1 MTSHSSREPFAQRP
15 LEGIVLA
22 NYKHL
27 LTNYRRYQNR
37 YWCPAC
43 GCHNLTFSP
52 EGKWMCWNDPTREHR
67 LEIMARL
74 VPDFKQSKPR
84 QSESISHS
92 IVPSIHPQQ
101 LGYPLMTDEVLSEVR
116 GNRTIYRYSPSQR
129 VMRIDWVGDKSIFP
143 QHFNGKEWV
152 NGAGSLPWCV
162 YGLSRLLP
170 YPNVVN
176 LILVVEGQKCVEIGH
191 RRGIPAL
198 CFQGGDYSNQTTFDK
213 LRAIKAKFA
222 RSLLVVLPDFDLA
235 GNYKANRIIHTAR
248 YFNLPTL
255 LLDPLQIEPALQVGG
270 DIEQMERCDRNLVM
284 QVVRSALSTRFTKK

>member
-1 MTSHSSREPFAQRP
+1 MTSHSNREP
-15 LEGIVLA
+15 IVLA

-27 LTNYRRYQNR
+27 LTNYRRYPNR
-37 YWCPAC
+37 YWCPVC

-52 EGKWMCWNDPTREHR
+52 KGEWMCWNDPTREHR

-74 VPDFKQSKPR
+74 VPDFKQSQPR
-84 QSESISHS
+84 QSEPIFHP
-92 IVPSIHPQQ
+92 IVPNIHPGQ
-101 LGYPLMTDEVLSEVR
+101 LGYPLLTDEVSSEVK

-129 VMRIDWVGDKSIFP
+129 VMRIDWVNDKSIFP
-143 QHFNGKEWV
+143 QHRNGKEWV

-176 LILVVEGQKCVEIGH
+176 LILVVEGQKCVDIAH

-198 CFQGGDYSNQTTFDK
+198 CLQGGDYSNQTTFDK
-213 LRAIKAKFA
+213 LRSIKAKFD
-222 RSLLVVLPDFDLA
+222 RLLLAVLPDFDLS
-235 GNYKANRIIHTAR
+235 GNYKANRIIQTAR

-255 LLDPLQIEPALQVGG
+255 LLDPLLIELKLPVGG
-270 DIEQMERCDRNLVM
+270 DIEQMKRCDRDRVI
-284 QVVRSALSTRFTKK
+284 QVVRSVLSTRFIKK

>member
-1 MTSHSSREPFAQRP
+1 MQEP
-15 LEGIVLA
+15 IILA

-27 LTNYRRYQNR
+27 LTNYRCCPSR

-52 EGKWMCWNDPTREHR
+52 EGKWMCWNDPTRAHR

-84 QSESISHS
+84 QSESISYP

-101 LGYPLMTDEVLSEVR
+101 LGYPLMTDEVLSEFK
-116 GNRTIYRYSPSQR
+116 GNRTIYHYSPSQR

-143 QHFNGKEWV
+143 QHFHQKEWI

-176 LILVVEGQKCVEIGH
+176 LILVVEGQKCVDIAH
-191 RRGIPAL
+191 SRGIPAL
-198 CFQGGDYSNQTTFDK
+198 CLEGGDYSSQTAFDK
-213 LRAIKAKFA
+213 LRAIRHKFVGEA
-222 RSLLVVLPDFDLA
+222 CTQRNRLLLAVLPDFDLA
-235 GNYKANRIIHTAR
+235 GNYKSNWIIHTAR
-248 YFNLPTL
+248 YFDLPTL
-255 LLDPLQIEPALQVGG
+255 LLDPLQIEPALTVGG

-284 QVVRSALSTRFTKK
+284 QVVKSTLSTKFTKK